1 MKRQKVNAASNN
13 ADSFPVE
20 IFLEILKFL
29 PPKEMQKIASLSFFF
44 KTLANDRQLW
54 KDFLIKTWGENNS
67 DLIKLTHEIPDRK
80 QLFKELHFTV
90 QYLCDNT
97 ICSEPF
103 RLSSLDENLKE
114 NYAFYAGEDDQIQG
128 NELFQQIVCGLAK
141 CHLVSAQLTSND
153 KIPPLLRQAIDNNDK
168 YVTQFLL
175 NVARVSRKQCLTHNM
190 VADALAAYAN
200 YKKDIPPHP
209 DIASYKLIA
218 HEIFNNFFDMTLE
231 KDIAWNIAAVI
242 ADASKWDSS
251 GDQPNSELALTY
263 LITRFGRDKIASV
276 IAHLPTEES
285 LQVFH
290 LQPHHH
296 QIIKQAWTKVEDMQG
311 PEQMSIG

>member
-1 MKRQKVNAASNN
+1 MKKRQRVNAASNKF
-13 ADSFPVE
+13 ASFPVE

-29 PPKEMQKIASLSFFF
+29 PPKEMKKIASLSSFF
-44 KTLANDRQLW
+44 KTLANHRQLW
-54 KDFLIKTWGENNS
+54 KEFLIKTWGENNS
-67 DLIKLTHEIPDRK
+67 DLIKLTHEIPNRK

-97 ICSEPF
+97 ICPEPF
-103 RLSSLDENLKE
+103 RLDSLDERLKE
-114 NYAFYAGEDDQIQG
+114 NYAFYAGEDDLIQG
-128 NELFQQIVCGLAK
+128 NELFQQIICGLAK
-141 CHLVSAQLTSND
+141 CQLVSARLTSNV
-153 KIPPLLRQAIDNNDK
+153 KVLPLLRQAIDNNDK

-175 NVARVSRKQCLTHNM
+175 NVGRVSRKQCLTHKM
-190 VADALAAYAN
+190 VTDALTAYAS
-200 YKKDIPPHP
+200 YKENIPPHP

-218 HEIFNNFFDMTLE
+218 HEVFNTFFDLTLE
-231 KDIAWNIAAVI
+231 KDIDWNIAAVI
-242 ADASKWDSS
+242 ADASKWDISS
-251 GDQPNSELALTY
+251 DQPNTKLALTY

-276 IAHLPTEES
+276 IDES

-296 QIIKQAWTKVEDMQG
+296 QIINKAWTKVEDMQG